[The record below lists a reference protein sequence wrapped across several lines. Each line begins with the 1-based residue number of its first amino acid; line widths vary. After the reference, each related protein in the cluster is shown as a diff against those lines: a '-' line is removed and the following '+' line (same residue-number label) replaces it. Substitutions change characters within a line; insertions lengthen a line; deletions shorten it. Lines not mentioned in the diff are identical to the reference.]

1 MRETLSSQSWAI
13 EWSLENILS
22 DLELMNDL
30 EDRKL
35 ARDYYEFIIINI
47 TPGRTFDILDVV
59 ADAL

>member
-1 MRETLSSQSWAI
+1 MIETLSSQSWAI